1 MCSPDYKDCDT
12 STFYAKMTYDDVILC
27 IINEINLNFKN
38 HRRWVA
44 RGTKFDVKTQDDKV
58 YESWNF
64 GTNIRS
70 SSCIINEMIK
80 NDLL

>member
-1 MCSPDYKDCDT
+1 MYSLDHKDCDT
-12 STFYAKMTYDDVILC
+12 STFLRKMTYDDVILC
-27 IINEINLNFKN
+27 IINEKNLNFEN

-58 YESWNF
+58 NESWNF
-64 GTNIRS
+64 GMNITS
-70 SSCIINEMIK
+70 LSCIINEIIE